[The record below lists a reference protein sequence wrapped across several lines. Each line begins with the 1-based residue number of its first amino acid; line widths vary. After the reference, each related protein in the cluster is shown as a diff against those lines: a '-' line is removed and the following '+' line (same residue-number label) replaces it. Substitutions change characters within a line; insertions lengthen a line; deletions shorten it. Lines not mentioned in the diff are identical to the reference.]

1 MPTISFQDAI
11 KTAKATLQQLFSDDP
26 VREIALEEIELVKDG
41 ERELWA
47 VTLGYFKKRSVST
60 TANSSLAF
68 FTQQPLQIENRVYKT
83 LLIDAETGL
92 FVQMDMRLVK

>member
-11 KTAKATLQQLFSDDP
+11 GMAKATLPQLYADDLP
-26 VREIALEEIELVKDG
+26 REVALEEIELVTEEK
-41 ERELWA
+41 RELWA

-68 FTQQPLQIENRVYKT
+68 FSPQSLQVENRVYKT

-92 FVQMDMRLVK
+92 FVRMDMRLVK

>member
-11 KTAKATLQQLFSDDP
+11 RTAKATLQQLYSDDP
-26 VREIALEEIELVKDG
+26 VREVALEEIELVKEDN
-41 ERELWA
+41 RELWA

-60 TANSSLAF
+60 AANSTLAF
-68 FTQQPLQIENRVYKT
+68 FSQHPLQVENRVYKT